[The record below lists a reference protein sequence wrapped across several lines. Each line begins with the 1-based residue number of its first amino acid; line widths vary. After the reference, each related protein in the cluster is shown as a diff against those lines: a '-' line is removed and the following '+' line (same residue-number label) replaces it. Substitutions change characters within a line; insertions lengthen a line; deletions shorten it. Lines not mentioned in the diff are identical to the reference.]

1 MSPLLFKSNFS
12 DTQLDS
18 SSVVFPQQD
27 IHTVLVALTTKV
39 TLKLQSEVK
48 KKKTYKVKHIT
59 CSKTGMYKCLVN
71 VCQRI
76 F

>member
-1 MSPLLFKSNFS
+1 MSPLLFKSNVS

-48 KKKTYKVKHIT
+48 KNTKSSTLPVQKLECISV
-59 CSKTGMYKCLVN
+59 
-71 VCQRI
+71 
-76 F
+76 